1 MTALAA
7 HALLRN
13 ATKGKR
19 DQMQALPCK
28 LSWVIIYNNYIRYE
42 VQLSCVG
49 YIYGYHQTRC
59 EWLILKIHD
68 SNYNP
73 SKLSLK

>member
-28 LSWVIIYNNYIRYE
+28 LSWVIIYNNYIRYRFNF
-42 VQLSCVG
+42 L
-49 YIYGYHQTRC
+49 
-59 EWLILKIHD
+59 WLAEQMNLDIFMDVVKPDLND
-68 SNYNP
+68 
-73 SKLSLK
+73 

>member
-7 HALLRN
+7 HALLRI

-28 LSWVIIYNNYIRYE
+28 LCWVIIYNNYIRYK
-42 VQLSCVG
+42 VQLSRVGRAYKFG
-49 YIYGYHQTRC
+49 YIHGYCQTR
-59 EWLILKIHD
+59 
-68 SNYNP
+68 
-73 SKLSLK
+73 SK